1 MFKHNLKYNLKTLF
15 KNKAL
20 IFWTYLFPIILGTFF
35 YLAFHDI
42 EKNETFKAIPI
53 AIIENE
59 EWQENNIWQST
70 IKSLSEEKDNKVF
83 NTTYKNIAEAK
94 KDLEKGDIIGY
105 VLLEENIP
113 KVIIKT
119 NGTSATILKSIIEEI
134 NSKINIIEDYIE
146 LKVKEKITNEGYE
159 NINKINYEEIA
170 REALGMLEIENNIK
184 DITSDNMS
192 YTMIEYYTLIAMAAL
207 YGGILGMVSLNKCL
221 ANMGSLGKRVSISP
235 TKKGTIILSSAVSSY
250 IAQIIGIALLF
261 LYTIFVLKV
270 DYGTNLAL
278 VILLALIGSLT
289 GLSMGIALSSI
300 LKTNEN
306 TKLGIIIAITM
317 AGCFLSGMMGITM
330 KYVIDKNVPII
341 NMINPAALITDGFY
355 LLYRYDT
362 LNRYWINIISLLII
376 TSILILISIKALRRN
391 KYDSI

>member
-159 NINKINYEEIA
+159 NIDKINYEEIA

-184 DITSDNMS
+184 DITSDN
-192 YTMIEYYTLIAMAAL
+192 ELYYDRVL
-207 YGGILGMVSLNKCL
+207 YINCNGGIIWG
-221 ANMGSLGKRVSISP
+221 
-235 TKKGTIILSSAVSSY
+235 
-250 IAQIIGIALLF
+250 
-261 LYTIFVLKV
+261 
-270 DYGTNLAL
+270 
-278 VILLALIGSLT
+278 
-289 GLSMGIALSSI
+289 
-300 LKTNEN
+300 
-306 TKLGIIIAITM
+306 
-317 AGCFLSGMMGITM
+317 
-330 KYVIDKNVPII
+330 
-341 NMINPAALITDGFY
+341 NPWNGFF
-355 LLYRYDT
+355 
-362 LNRYWINIISLLII
+362 
-376 TSILILISIKALRRN
+376 K
-391 KYDSI
+391 